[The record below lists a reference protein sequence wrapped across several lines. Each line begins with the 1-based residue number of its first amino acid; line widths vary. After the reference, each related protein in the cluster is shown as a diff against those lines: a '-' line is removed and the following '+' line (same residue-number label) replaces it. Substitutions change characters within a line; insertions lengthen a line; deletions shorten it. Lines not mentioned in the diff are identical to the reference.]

1 MLFKQTN
8 LISASSAVD
17 LSATGCASVIS
28 SNSQSIYVTT
38 ECKGRSMP
46 AVYIATI
53 DQGSLRFNTPANIL
67 IKKNSEDF
75 LISCEDGLL
84 GDFSYKVTFSKVIPM
99 SRNLVIGG
107 DIGAVIDVSNSASF
121 EYLKSI
127 SLHAPLFKNNRM

>member
-1 MLFKQTN
+1 
-8 LISASSAVD
+8 
-17 LSATGCASVIS
+17 
-28 SNSQSIYVTT
+28 
-38 ECKGRSMP
+38 MP

-75 LISCEDGLL
+75 LIPCEDGLL

-107 DIGAVIDVSNSASF
+107 DIGAVIDVSNSAGF
-121 EYLKSI
+121 EYPESI
-127 SLHAPLFKNNRM
+127 SLEAPICKKNRV

>member
-46 AVYIATI
+46 AVYTATI

-67 IKKNSEDF
+67 IKKSSKDF
-75 LISCEDGLL
+75 LISCGT
-84 GDFSYKVTFSKVIPM
+84 GYWAT
-99 SRNLVIGG
+99 
-107 DIGAVIDVSNSASF
+107 
-121 EYLKSI
+121 
-127 SLHAPLFKNNRM
+127 SLTE

>member
-1 MLFKQTN
+1 
-8 LISASSAVD
+8 
-17 LSATGCASVIS
+17 
-28 SNSQSIYVTT
+28 
-38 ECKGRSMP
+38 MP

-75 LISCEDGLL
+75 LISFEDGLL
-84 GDFSYKVTFSKVIPM
+84 GDFSYKVTFSTVIPM
-99 SRNLVIGG
+99 PRNLVIGG

-127 SLHAPLFKNNRM
+127 SLQAPLFKNNRM